1 MYYLS
6 LIRHYVRILLV
17 VLISGTTLI
26 PSGSQNDVRLS
37 YFLGIYETMI
47 LDVFTALLC
56 VMSVFVKR
64 RNELQDHGAWLW
76 LSEYIAENSKD
87 PL

>member
-1 MYYLS
+1 
-6 LIRHYVRILLV
+6 
-17 VLISGTTLI
+17 
-26 PSGSQNDVRLS
+26 
-37 YFLGIYETMI
+37 MI